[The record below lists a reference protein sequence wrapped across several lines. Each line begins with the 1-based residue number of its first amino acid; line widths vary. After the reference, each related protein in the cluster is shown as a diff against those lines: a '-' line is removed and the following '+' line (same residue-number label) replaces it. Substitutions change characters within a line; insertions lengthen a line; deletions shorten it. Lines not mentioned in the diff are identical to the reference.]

1 MPSKSVLESK
11 EQAVAA
17 LKEKIGGSI
26 SGVIVDYKGINAEQ
40 DTKLRK
46 ELREAG
52 VDYTVVKNTLLKRA
66 IADTNYES
74 MAEVLEGTT
83 ALAIS
88 TDDVIAPAKILSEYA
103 KSSNGAFTIKS
114 GFMDEKV
121 LSVSEID
128 ALATLPSKEGL
139 LQMLLSV
146 LTSGPRG
153 LAVALNAI
161 AEKDSEEGVA

>member
-1 MPSKSVLESK
+1 MPSKSVLETK

-17 LKEKIGGSI
+17 LKEKISA
-26 SGVIVDYKGINAEQ
+26 SKAGVVVDYKGINAEQ

-46 ELREAG
+46 QLREAG
-52 VDYTVVKNTLLKRA
+52 VEYTVVKNTLLKRA
-66 IADTNYES
+66 IADTNFES
-74 MAEVLEGTT
+74 ISEVLEGTT

-88 TDDVIAPAKILSEYA
+88 SDDVIAPAKILSEYA
-103 KSSNGAFTIKS
+103 KESNGAFTIKA

-121 LSVSEID
+121 LSTTEVD

-153 LAVALNAI
+153 LAIALNAV
-161 AEKDSEEGVA
+161 AEKNNEGDAA